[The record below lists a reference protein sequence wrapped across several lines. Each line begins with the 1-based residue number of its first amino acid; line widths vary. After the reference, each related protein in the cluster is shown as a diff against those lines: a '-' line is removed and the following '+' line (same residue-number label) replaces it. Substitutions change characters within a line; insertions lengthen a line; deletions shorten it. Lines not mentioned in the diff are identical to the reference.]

1 VKANRR
7 AVLVCFLIG
16 SATVLPDLHLAK
28 AQEQPHTIEI
38 HAKRYAFTPSEVT
51 LQKGE
56 TVTLRLISDDVPH
69 SLQVPGLKINST
81 IVKGHPSE
89 VTVTPE
95 SAGDFKGKCGRF
107 CGSGHGS
114 MIFNVHVK
122 D

>member
-1 VKANRR
+1 MKVNRR
-7 AVLVCFLIG
+7 IVVICFLIG
-16 SATVLPDLHLAK
+16 LATALTNLQVTK
-28 AQEQPHTIEI
+28 AQEQPRTIEI
-38 HAKRYAFTPSEVT
+38 HAKRYAFTPSELT

-69 SLQVPGLKINST
+69 SLQVPGLKINSP
-81 IVKGHPSE
+81 IVKGHPTD
-89 VTVTPE
+89 VIITPE